1 MQSTSEVTGGK
12 KRGRKPKLEI
22 VTMPPSEYNDAARA
36 AMRHSGNGAPP
47 VVEPQPNRKIAV
59 MGSAASSVGLTPFDD
74 LSWEIWSCSPA
85 NKGIPRCEVWFELH
99 NPELKV
105 REGLVEWM
113 QWLKTQPLV
122 YMQQAYPGYPGAKRY
137 PLEAIVDKW
146 GPYWWTSQLAFML
159 ALAIEQKPHTI
170 GVFGVDMAANSEY
183 NQQRLAC
190 QYFLQ
195 HIIRETDIQ
204 LLIPP
209 ESDILE
215 PAPFYA
221 YCESS
226 RQWRKYY
233 ARKLELQQRV
243 GNLKAE
249 ASKKDEEAKH
259 LLGALDDMEY
269 HLAHWATRRDFF
281 E

>member
-1 MQSTSEVTGGK
+1 MKKASKVAGGNVF
-12 KRGRKPKLEI
+12 KLPE
-22 VTMPPSEYNDAARA
+22 
-36 AMRHSGNGAPP
+36 APP
-47 VVEPQPNRKIAV
+47 PPVETPLVGAAPIRKIAV
-59 MGSAASSVGLTPFDD
+59 MGSAVSSAGLTPYNDPA
-74 LSWEIWSCSPA
+74 WEVWSCSPA
-85 NKGIPRCEVWFELH
+85 NKNIPRCDVWFELH
-99 NPELKV
+99 NPELKA

-113 QWLKTQPLV
+113 QWLKTQPIV
-122 YMQQAYPGYPGAKRY
+122 YMQQAYSGYPGARRY

-190 QYFLQ
+190 QFFLY
-195 HIIRETDIQ
+195 HIMTQTDIQ
-204 LLIPP
+204 LIIPP

-215 PAPFYA
+215 PAPFYG

-233 ARKLELQQRV
+233 ARKHELQQRIAS
-243 GNLKAE
+243 LKAD
-249 ASKKDEEAKH
+249 AEAKSMEAAH
-259 LLGALDDMEY
+259 LIGAMDDMEY

-281 E
+281 ESPQ